1 MSNLIKLNKFA
12 IRTLERQILI
22 ILNLRIRLTTD
33 ELNESMPPASVLS
46 FSDRLDRL
54 SMGWR
59 VSSDTF
65 DKSDLKGDKC
75 CFLVEELN
83 QYVEGQLSSSLRSSV
98 EGVVPPL
105 QVLVCSD
112 GFHIHAPSCWWE
124 GTADNPVVID
134 VLAKCFQGLCCRSSL
149 EVTETSFYFFCW
161 QER

>member
-1 MSNLIKLNKFA
+1 M
-12 IRTLERQILI
+12 
-22 ILNLRIRLTTD
+22 
-33 ELNESMPPASVLS
+33 
-46 FSDRLDRL
+46 
-54 SMGWR
+54 
-59 VSSDTF
+59 SSDTF
-65 DKSDLKGDKC
+65 DLTLMSSQSSVGDESDLKGDKC

-105 QVLVCSD
+105 QVIVCSD

-149 EVTETSFYFFCW
+149 EVIETSFYFFCW